1 MDITTR
7 VGFDDSQDV
16 VVPPC
21 KIIKTCSRSS
31 IMGIMILA
39 SISITNNSLV
49 LAKAKIKC
57 ALEIFED
64 IFNSRPMAF
73 RCGCMSYQVNLQA
86 QLSFIDNVQ

>member
-31 IMGIMILA
+31 IMEIRHLA
-39 SISITNNSLV
+39 SVSVTNNGLV
-49 LAKAKIKC
+49 LAKAKIIC
-57 ALEIFED
+57 ALEISED

-86 QLSFIDNVQ
+86 QLSFIDNIQ